1 MSHPDFVFRN
11 GRVFT
16 GDPNRSFVEAVAI
29 TGDRVSAVGDTDEID
44 LVVGA
49 GTEVINLDGRL
60 ATPGF
65 TDAHVHTVTSGLE
78 QLRLHFDGC
87 GNAADAYAA
96 ISRYIAEH
104 PDELWV
110 IGGGWSQAWFERGCP
125 DASSLDTIVGDRPA
139 LLTNADGHGAW
150 ANTRALE
157 IAGITASTP
166 DPADGRI
173 ERLPDGRPQGTL
185 HEGAKQLVQRHAPAD
200 TIEDFERGL
209 VWGQQEMLRYGI
221 TGWQEAS
228 VVPEVQE
235 AYLRAASSGTLL
247 GDAVGALWWNRD
259 GGMEQVPDFLA
270 RRERSAPGFRPTSVK
285 LMLDGVAENFTASV
299 LDPYLDGYEATTT
312 NNGIDFIDPVEL
324 KEIVTILDR
333 HDFQCHFHAVGD
345 GAVRSALDA
354 IEAARA
360 ANGAST
366 NRHHIAHIQFVHPDD
381 VPRFARLEAIANAQP
396 FWAMNDD
403 YQIELTRPFIT
414 PERDSWQYPFASL
427 LRAGAV
433 LGMGSDWNV
442 STANVMEEIAVAINR
457 TGPDGGPPLGPEQAL
472 SPVEALTAFT
482 MGSAFIN
489 NSEQDRGSLAV
500 GKLADLVVFDRDPFI
515 GHDFSDTRVS
525 LTLVRGRLAYELR

>member
-1 MSHPDFVFRN
+1 MSNADFAFRN

-16 GDPNRSFVEAVAI
+16 GDAAGPFVEAVAI
-29 TGDRVSAVGDTDEID
+29 SGERVSVVGDTEEID
-44 LVVGA
+44 RLIGP
-49 GTEVINLDGRL
+49 GTEVIDLDGCL

-78 QLRLHFDGC
+78 QLRLNFDGC

-110 IGGGWSQAWFERGCP
+110 VGGGWSQAWFERGCP
-125 DASSLDTIVGDRPA
+125 DASSLDAILGDRPA

-157 IAGITASTP
+157 IAGVTAATP
-166 DPADGRI
+166 DPVDGRI

-185 HEGAKQLVQRHAPAD
+185 HEGAKMLIQRHAPED
-200 TIEDFERGL
+200 TVEDYERGL
-209 VWGQQEMLRYGI
+209 VRGQQEMLRYGI

-235 AYLRAASSGTLL
+235 AYLRAASSGILV

-259 GGMEQVPDFLA
+259 GGLEQVDDLLG

-299 LDPYLDGYEATTT
+299 LDSYLDGNGEPTT
-312 NNGIDFIDPVEL
+312 NKGIDFIDPLEL
-324 KEIVTILDR
+324 REIVTILDR
-333 HDFQCHFHAVGD
+333 HGFQCHFHAVGD

-360 ANGAST
+360 VNGASA

-381 VPRFARLEAIANAQP
+381 VPRFARLGAIANAQP
-396 FWAMNDD
+396 LWALNDD

-414 PERDSWQYPFASL
+414 PERDSWQYPFGSL
-427 LRAGAV
+427 LRAGAA

-442 STANVMEEIAVAINR
+442 STANVMEEIAVAIKR

-482 MGSAFIN
+482 MGSAYIN
-489 NSEQDRGSLAV
+489 NSEQDRGSLEA
-500 GKLADLVVFDRDPFI
+500 GKLADLVVFDRDPFVA
-515 GHDFSDTRVS
+515 GDFGNTEVS
-525 LTLVRGRLAYELR
+525 VTFVRGNVAYERR